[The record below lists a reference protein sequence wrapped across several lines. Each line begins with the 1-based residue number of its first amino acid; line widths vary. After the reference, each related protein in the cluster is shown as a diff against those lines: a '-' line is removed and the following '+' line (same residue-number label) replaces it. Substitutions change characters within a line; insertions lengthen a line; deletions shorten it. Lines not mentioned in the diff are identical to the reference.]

1 MEPIFEAI
9 LGLGGT
15 LAYVVIAL
23 LAFGEAAAFV
33 GLVLPGEIAVV
44 LGGVLASQG
53 RVSLPLLLVVV
64 AVAAVA
70 GDSAGYEIGRRWGPR
85 LLESRTA
92 RRHAHTIA
100 EAERYLQDRGG
111 LMVFLGR
118 WTSVL
123 RAVVPALAGMSRM
136 QYPRFFLFNVI
147 GGVAWTVAFGLAGYL
162 AGESYH
168 YIESA
173 TGWGSWILTGLVV
186 AGFGIGWM
194 VRRRRRARLL
204 AGPPSGTDNCEK
216 PSGDGSSGAEIP
228 AWNVSAASDDASD
241 TGATGV
247 ANQAVMT

>member
-1 MEPIFEAI
+1 MEPVFEAI

-53 RVSLPLLLVVV
+53 RVSLPVLLVVV
-64 AVAAVA
+64 AVAAIA
-70 GDSAGYEIGRRWGPR
+70 GDSAGYEIGRRWGPK
-85 LLESRTA
+85 LLEFRTA

-111 LMVFLGR
+111 LMIFLGR

-123 RAVVPALAGMSRM
+123 RAVVPGLAGMSRM
-136 QYPRFFLFNVI
+136 PYGRFFVFNVL
-147 GGVAWTVAFGLAGYL
+147 GGVAWAVAFGLAGYA

-173 TGWGSWILTGLVV
+173 TGWGSWVLTALVI
-186 AGFGIGWM
+186 AGFGIGWV
-194 VRRRRRARLL
+194 VRRRRQARLL
-204 AGPPSGTDNCEK
+204 AGRTTGSDDGGGPSGGLPAEDAGALINHTV
-216 PSGDGSSGAEIP
+216 SGPKGAGTNDVTHK
-228 AWNVSAASDDASD
+228 AV
-241 TGATGV
+241 V
-247 ANQAVMT
+247 A